1 MAKDILISIVDDDKS
16 VQEALARL
24 MRSHGYLVQTFD
36 SGMSLLKSGRRVDT
50 DFLIADVQ
58 MPGMTGLELHLKL
71 HSAGEH
77 IPTIL
82 ITGHPNECDHAQALK
97 AGVLLYLTKPFN
109 EDDLLECIRSAV

>member
-1 MAKDILISIVDDDKS
+1 MGKNILISIVDDDKS
-16 VQEALARL
+16 VLEAIARL
-24 MRSHGYLVQTFD
+24 MRSQGYLVQTFD
-36 SGMSLLKSGRRVDT
+36 SAMSLLNSDRRAST

-71 HSAGEH
+71 RLAGEN

-82 ITGHPNECDHAQALK
+82 ITALPNEQDRSQALK

-109 EDDLLECIRSAV
+109 ENDMLECIRLAV